1 MGPSIY
7 ELSRW
12 LAALLEKGIQEPRP
26 RRPIPVLLCHPLDP
40 FENPEIVE
48 SGTVGVLYPVRVS
61 PETRLRQSALAF
73 ETEAPRRDTG
83 PEDLVERLRF
93 PGLWVRVRYVFLAA
107 GGSLEDQLGAIE
119 AALRTLHDNP
129 TVRAPE
135 GPSPGPEA
143 PPDAEG
149 APREDGG
156 AAYPVRILE
165 DAEGWRELGLGA
177 HALAIAFEV
186 TVPIASS
193 RTRAVPRVVERKL
206 EVEEE
211 AP

>member
-12 LAALLEKGIQEPRP
+12 LAALIERGIQEPRP
-26 RRPIPVLLCHPLDP
+26 RRPIPVLVCHPLDP
-40 FENPEIVE
+40 FERPEIVE
-48 SGTVGVLYPVRVS
+48 SGTVGVLYPVRIS
-61 PETRLRQSALAF
+61 PETRLRQSALAV
-73 ETEAPRRDTG
+73 EGRALRGDAG
-83 PEDLVERLRF
+83 PEDVVERLRF
-93 PGLWVRVRYVFLAA
+93 PGLWVRVRYVFFAV
-107 GGSLEDQLGAIE
+107 GGSLEEQLGAIG

-135 GPSPGPEA
+135 RPSPGPGA

-149 APREDGG
+149 APREGG
-156 AAYPVRILE
+156 SEAYPVRILE
-165 DAEGWRELGLGA
+165 DVEGWRELGLGE

-211 AP
+211 TP